1 MRTRM
6 QEDNGIYTDTNDPD
20 HEDHMAKIGAIPWW
34 LRGPADSKVEFF
46 KGQKRRNDGTYRNAG
61 GFLKLAREIYIAS
74 GWNGKFSFKNVRT
87 GQPLHVCAHSVAMYG
102 VCSRVFSCVRT
113 QLFARAYSV
122 VCKRVAVV
130 TATQPCL

>member
-6 QEDNGIYTDTNDPD
+6 QEDERIYTCTNDPD
-20 HEDHMAKIGAIPWW
+20 EEDHMAKIGGIPWW
-34 LRGPADSKVEFF
+34 LRGPADERVDFF
-46 KGQKRRNDGTYRNAG
+46 KGQKRRSDGTYRNAG
-61 GFLKLAREIYIAS
+61 GFLKCASDIYKAS
-74 GWNGKFSFKNVRT
+74 GWNGRFSYKNKHS

-122 VCKRVAVV
+122 LCKRVAVV